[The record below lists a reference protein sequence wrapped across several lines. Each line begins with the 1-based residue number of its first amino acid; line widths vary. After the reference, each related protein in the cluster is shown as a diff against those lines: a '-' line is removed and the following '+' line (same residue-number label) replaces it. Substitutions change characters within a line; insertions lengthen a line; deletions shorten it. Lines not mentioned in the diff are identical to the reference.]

1 MALALQPVGGSSSK
15 SNEEM
20 IAMINFN
27 VKIDPLK
34 FTYKRPMRS
43 SPLLYEILEILEST
57 ASKKNVIEISMAS
70 SASSKLATSREGVK
84 NLNSTM
90 ENLKKIMEGD
100 YGEITRNSSVKF
112 DWQQNELLKSPY
124 YEESIFYLIAYA
136 ANNDILDFF
145 VRNNLIK
152 HAVRYAIIQN
162 VPYETFTQLIF
173 VPVTR
178 SGRLAEFME
187 LIKQNEV
194 THWRKDYIVAIC
206 KYLER
211 KKSLHVLYQIQILT
225 NDYIRASMTS
235 IKFYLEGSGNYT
247 ELNEKAR
254 HLNDA
259 KNHLQTELEQV
270 EQGVKH
276 DDNVIHLKWD
286 SKAINAQ
293 INAILLQLEASK
305 FLAKCEANGLPT
317 LDVMPKVFMDKISLK
332 TLLGKPNE
340 MNQVAILLLICGQS
354 ICGGFGLCYR

>member
-15 SNEEM
+15 SNEEL

-27 VKIDPLK
+27 VKLDPSK
-34 FTYKRPMRS
+34 FKYKRLLRS
-43 SPLLYEILEILEST
+43 SPLLFEILEILEST

-70 SASSKLATSREGVK
+70 SVSSKLTTSREGVK
-84 NLNSTM
+84 NLNLSM
-90 ENLKKIMEGD
+90 EGLKKIMDGD
-100 YGEITRNSSVKF
+100 YGGLTKRFSDKF
-112 DWQQNELLKSPY
+112 DWQQSEVLKSPY

-136 ANNDILDFF
+136 ANTDILDFF
-145 VRNNLIK
+145 VKNNLIK

-178 SGRLAEFME
+178 SGRLGEFME
-187 LIKQNEV
+187 LINQIEV
-194 THWRKDYIVAIC
+194 IHWRNYIVAIC
-206 KYLER
+206 KFLER

-225 NDYIRASMTS
+225 KDYIRASMTS

-270 EQGVKH
+270 EQGVKN
-276 DDNVIHLKWD
+276 DDNGIHLKWD

-293 INAILLQLEASK
+293 INAILLQLETSK
-305 FLAKCEANGLPT
+305 FLAKCESDGLPT